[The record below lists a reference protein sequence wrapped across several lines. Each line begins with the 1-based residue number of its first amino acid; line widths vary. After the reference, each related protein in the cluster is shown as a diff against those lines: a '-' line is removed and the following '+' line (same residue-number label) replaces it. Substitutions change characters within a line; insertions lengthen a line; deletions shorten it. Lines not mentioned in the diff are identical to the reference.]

1 MAQQLRNPRQKI
13 VVFFNHRGGTGK
25 TSLATHLC
33 FLAEARGISTMALSL
48 DDQADIIRWV
58 TRGQSVTP
66 GRLYECGNSLSALYS
81 PGRMPPDVEEDLVV
95 VDMSAWSGNV
105 GLTAAHLWLVPVFDR
120 FAVQNSMNVM
130 NAMQILPG
138 GVGKFLV
145 YNRTGAG
152 GLRHSRALQKA
163 GAAIDELPGWPV
175 TISDNDVMLRAQMK
189 CQAVWDVSFGRGSE
203 LDTDLRKFASLV
215 FQRLGLRGQRA

>member
-95 VDMSAWSGNV
+95 VDMSAWSGKV
-105 GLTAAHLWLVPVFDR
+105 
-120 FAVQNSMNVM
+120 
-130 NAMQILPG
+130 
-138 GVGKFLV
+138 
-145 YNRTGAG
+145 
-152 GLRHSRALQKA
+152 
-163 GAAIDELPGWPV
+163 
-175 TISDNDVMLRAQMK
+175 
-189 CQAVWDVSFGRGSE
+189 
-203 LDTDLRKFASLV
+203 
-215 FQRLGLRGQRA
+215 